1 MQVSWI
7 VMDMHLR
14 GMVAL
19 KVKATGSKM
28 FWHPLS
34 GERAFLFFTF
44 KKQTGFQEGLCGRES
59 TQEVRHV
66 KSHNI
71 LVILINP

>member
-1 MQVSWI
+1 
-7 VMDMHLR
+7 MDMHLR

-34 GERAFLFFTF
+34 GEHFCFLPLKNRLVFRR
-44 KKQTGFQEGLCGRES
+44 GFVDRKAH
-59 TQEVRHV
+59 R
-66 KSHNI
+66 KSDMFSLTI
-71 LVILINP
+71 F